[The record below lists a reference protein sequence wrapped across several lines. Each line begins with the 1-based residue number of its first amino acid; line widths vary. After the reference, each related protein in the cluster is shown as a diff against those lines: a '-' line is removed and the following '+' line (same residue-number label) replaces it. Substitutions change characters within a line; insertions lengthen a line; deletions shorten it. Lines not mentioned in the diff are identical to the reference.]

1 MLITAVVTNAA
12 VLSSLP
18 TLSILKES
26 SKNPPRI
33 DERFFFT
40 LNRLELPVVAKSPAG
55 PGILQGIL
63 EESLSKFSKDPSQ
76 GIPQGSIWGL
86 LHWISCSFW
95 LLERVHL
102 APESIKE
109 SWTNLEPISNQSR
122 TNPESPGLILKVLN
136 QSWKSWTNPESP
148 ESILKVLNQSWKSWT
163 NLESPE
169 PILNQ
174 SWKSWTNPEPILKVL
189 KVLNQNGGNKSIE
202 KCCV

>member
-12 VLSSLP
+12 VLSSLH

-40 LNRLELPVVAKSPAG
+40 LNRLQLPVVAKSSAG

-86 LHWISCSFW
+86 LLWISCSFW

-109 SWTNLEPISNQSR
+109 SWTNPEPI
-122 TNPESPGLILKVLN
+122 LN

-148 ESILKVLNQSWKSWT
+148 GLILKV
-163 NLESPE
+163 
-169 PILNQ
+169 LNQ

-189 KVLNQNGGNKSIE
+189 KVLNQNGGN
-202 KCCV
+202 